1 MRFNNILEEVLG
13 SKPKI
18 KILRTMLKVKAPLTG
33 RKIAVSSKL
42 NHRTC
47 LLSLRELSREGFI
60 AVRSAGKSKIYTLS
74 TENIF
79 LKESISKIFT
89 DESRIL
95 KSLFKRI
102 EKKIRGGI
110 SALILFGSV
119 AEGREQ
125 PDSDI
130 DICVVLKSL
139 SKKKGIK
146 KIVERERAIIT
157 AAYGNDLSPYYITK
171 DNFIKKYRKK
181 NRLIHEIAQKG
192 KILAGNRFF

>member
-1 MRFNNILEEVLG
+1 MRHI
-13 SKPKI
+13 
-18 KILRTMLKVKAPLTG
+18 RT
-33 RKIAVSSKL
+33 S
-42 NHRTC
+42 
-47 LLSLRELSREGFI
+47 
-60 AVRSAGKSKIYTLS
+60 
-74 TENIF
+74 
-79 LKESISKIFT
+79 
-89 DESRIL
+89 
-95 KSLFKRI
+95 KRI